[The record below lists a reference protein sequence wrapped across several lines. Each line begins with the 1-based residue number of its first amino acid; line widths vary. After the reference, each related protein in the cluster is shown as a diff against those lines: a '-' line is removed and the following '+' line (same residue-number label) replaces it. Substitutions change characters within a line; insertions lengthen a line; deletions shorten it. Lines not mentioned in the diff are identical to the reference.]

1 MNFALEI
8 VEINLVE
15 DALLKCKYQQ
25 PDPMEPAVSLCLWSP
40 VRYPPENQCI

>member
-1 MNFALEI
+1 MKFALEI
-8 VEINLVE
+8 VEMNLVE

-25 PDPMEPAVSLCLWSP
+25 PDPIEPAVSLISP